1 MNSNQSLSSIVRA
14 FHCSYDT
21 CRHSHCGLPS
31 DAPHPAQS
39 LGQPQG
45 WSLLPFEDT
54 LSPSPSRTAMP
65 PVNRHGLHACGLQE
79 VHSTRSKS
87 MRNARPPSLLPFH
100 LLFFSL
106 LPFLHYFLMGLMGS
120 HVSSIVLPVP
130 GLVVASVLMDAKWGG
145 CPLGNAWN
153 AVHNIA

>member
-21 CRHSHCGLPS
+21 GTAIVGCPLMPPIQPNHWASHRDGRYC
-31 DAPHPAQS
+31 
-39 LGQPQG
+39 
-45 WSLLPFEDT
+45 LLRT